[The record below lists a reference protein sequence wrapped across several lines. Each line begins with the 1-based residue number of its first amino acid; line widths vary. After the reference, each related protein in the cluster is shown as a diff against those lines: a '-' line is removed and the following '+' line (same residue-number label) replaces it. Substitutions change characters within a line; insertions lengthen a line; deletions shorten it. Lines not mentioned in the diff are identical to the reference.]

1 MVREEPLSFP
11 DLRGKFTLSPLS
23 MIFAVGI
30 LQISFI
36 RLRNFPTIPGLL
48 SVFIKKAIDTGST
61 YISASISRNQGIK

>member
-1 MVREEPLSFP
+1 
-11 DLRGKFTLSPLS
+11 

-48 SVFIKKAIDTGST
+48 SVFIKKAIDAGST